1 MRVRRIVIV
10 AVACAIVGSV
20 LYWQT
25 TDDGAT
31 VRPAGYSP
39 TRPES
44 ASQSTAS
51 RSSQASAQARG
62 SADVSVAS
70 ERMSTK
76 SERSMALTLDAP
88 ESVRAGERFSVRVM
102 ASASAPVARY
112 AVTVSFDPSML
123 RAMSTADGNFMEQ
136 GSALAKFM
144 QSTADGTG
152 EIVFSAEQDGGAGV
166 EGSGSVAVVEFQ
178 ANAAGAASIGLKAA
192 EAFKA
197 NGDAVRVT
205 TEERRPLMIAR

>member
-1 MRVRRIVIV
+1 
-10 AVACAIVGSV
+10 
-20 LYWQT
+20 
-25 TDDGAT
+25 
-31 VRPAGYSP
+31 
-39 TRPES
+39 
-44 ASQSTAS
+44 
-51 RSSQASAQARG
+51 
-62 SADVSVAS
+62 
-70 ERMSTK
+70 
-76 SERSMALTLDAP
+76 
-88 ESVRAGERFSVRVM
+88 
-102 ASASAPVARY
+102 
-112 AVTVSFDPSML
+112 ML

>member
-20 LYWQT
+20 LYRET
-25 TDDGAT
+25 TDDAET

-51 RSSQASAQARG
+51 RSSQASGQARG
-62 SADVSVAS
+62 SADVAVAS
-70 ERMSTK
+70 ERTSTK

-112 AVTVSFDPSML
+112 AVTVSFDPSLL
-123 RAMSTADGNFMEQ
+123 RAVSTADGNFMEQ

-144 QSTADGTG
+144 QSTADGRG

-166 EGSGSVAVVEFQ
+166 EGTGSVAVVEFQ
-178 ANAAGAASIGLKAA
+178 ANAGGTASIELKAA
-192 EAFKA
+192 EAFQG

-205 TEERRPLMIAR
+205 TEERRPLLIAR